1 MNRLPEGFTALGGHP
16 MCGKEHAGLA
26 YADAKLFWDSIFAL
40 TETERTTPLLRRLA
54 DKIIAIVGAQALWI
68 DAATHDRWT
77 AATSHLPYL
86 VSVALAASTP
96 QEVAPLVGP
105 GFHSTSRLAVSEIT
119 MMIDILTT
127 NREQVLA
134 ALSRYRD
141 ALFEIEKVMREN
153 PEDLRPQLENARWN
167 QENIVKRKT

>member
-1 MNRLPEGFTALGGHP
+1 
-16 MCGKEHAGLA
+16 MCGKEKAGLVH
-26 YADAKLFWDSIFAL
+26 ADAKLFWDSTFAL
-40 TETERTTPLLRRLA
+40 TETERTTPTLRRLT

-96 QEVAPLVGP
+96 QDVAPLVGP

-119 MMIDILTT
+119 MMIDILIT
-127 NREQVLA
+127 NQEQVLT

-141 ALFEIEKVMREN
+141 ALYEIEKVMREN
-153 PEDLRPQLENARWN
+153 PEDLRNRLEIARQN
-167 QENIVKRKT
+167 RESIIT